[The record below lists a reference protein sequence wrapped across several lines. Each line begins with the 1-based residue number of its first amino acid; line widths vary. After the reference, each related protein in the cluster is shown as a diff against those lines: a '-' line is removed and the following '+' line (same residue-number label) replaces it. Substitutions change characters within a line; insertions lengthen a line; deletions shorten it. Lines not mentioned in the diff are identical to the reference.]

1 MFSRLFILLVIL
13 FMFGCSQSFERERY
27 FKSYLEQRFENVTRQ
42 QLDMSCGL
50 AVLSDIFVYRYGENV
65 YEYQLLEKIGLKE
78 RYSFSDLK
86 KLSEEYGKKSI
97 PVWMSYDNLLLI
109 KEPAIFYLERKGA
122 KHFVSLSY
130 VDSEHIQIKDPAW
143 GILNYTKSQFENYWL
158 DKDKGKGRV
167 LIFINNSNPAIK
179 KEINQKINRAYLY
192 Y

>member
-1 MFSRLFILLVIL
+1 MFNRLFILLGML
-13 FMFGCSQSFERERY
+13 LMFGCSQSFEKERY
-27 FKSYLEQRFENVTRQ
+27 FESYLDQRFESVIRQ

-50 AVLSDIFVYRYGENV
+50 AVLSDIFIHRYDENI

-109 KEPAIFYLERKGA
+109 KEPAIFYLERKGD

-143 GILNYTKSQFENYWL
+143 GILNYTKNQFENYWL